1 MQKMNKKIKLTK
13 FKNMPISK
21 KVTYLYTLFFCIVL
35 FLISIF
41 IVFNAWMYYSSVS
54 KKEINDTATKVE
66 NYIKNGG
73 EISKENLQKI
83 TDNKYIDIRVTLRDN
98 KFFADTMKNPDEFP
112 SLEPP
117 MDNSGQKKKNNPDN
131 RFHTKTI
138 SNQPYMF
145 THREVTY
152 NNKVYDIG
160 IFRTYSHEYSIM
172 RNFVILFIIINIIA
186 FFISY
191 CAGKYIANKILKPIR
206 NITETAEN
214 ISIND
219 LQKRIEVPET
229 DDEIK
234 KLIVTFNDMISRLD
248 QSFEK
253 QKQFVSDASHELR
266 TPISVIQ
273 GYVNLIDRWGKSDTE
288 VLDESISSIKYET
301 EHMANLIKQLLF
313 LARTDN
319 KTQTAQ
325 LSPEDIS
332 IIAEDVVREATVM
345 DPKIAIKFT
354 GNGSVIANIDEHLIK
369 QLMWIF
375 VDNAIKY
382 SADKPII
389 IDVNTGYENEKP
401 FFTVT
406 DKGIGMEQENIN
418 HIFDRFYRADQS
430 RNKEIDGNGLG
441 LSIAKWIIEQHNGHI
456 DVVSEIGKGSCFKIT
471 FPKI

>member
-1 MQKMNKKIKLTK
+1 MSKKIKLTK

-35 FLISIF
+35 FIISIL

-66 NYIKNGG
+66 EYIKNGG
-73 EISKENLQKI
+73 EITKENLQKI

-112 SLEPP
+112 SFEPP
-117 MDNSGQKKKNNPDN
+117 MENNRQQKKNSSDN

-145 THREVTY
+145 THREVKY
-152 NNKVYDIG
+152 NDKVYDIG

-191 CAGKYIANKILKPIR
+191 YAGKYIANKILKPIR

-219 LQKRIEVPET
+219 LQQRIEVPET

-234 KLIVTFNDMISRLD
+234 KLIITFNDMISRLD

-253 QKQFVSDASHELR
+253 QKQFISDASHD
-266 TPISVIQ
+266 TPSCRNCWRQSVKAS
-273 GYVNLIDRWGKSDTE
+273 V
-288 VLDESISSIKYET
+288 
-301 EHMANLIKQLLF
+301 
-313 LARTDN
+313 
-319 KTQTAQ
+319 
-325 LSPEDIS
+325 
-332 IIAEDVVREATVM
+332 
-345 DPKIAIKFT
+345 PK
-354 GNGSVIANIDEHLIK
+354 
-369 QLMWIF
+369 
-375 VDNAIKY
+375 
-382 SADKPII
+382 
-389 IDVNTGYENEKP
+389 
-401 FFTVT
+401 
-406 DKGIGMEQENIN
+406 
-418 HIFDRFYRADQS
+418 
-430 RNKEIDGNGLG
+430 
-441 LSIAKWIIEQHNGHI
+441 
-456 DVVSEIGKGSCFKIT
+456 VSMS
-471 FPKI
+471 